1 LLGETKNQ
9 RTLRVV
15 IAEDHPMVRRCLA
28 MVLSRQD
35 DVEVVGEAAT
45 GAEALELVAQLR
57 PNLVVTDLNLPD
69 QSGVELSRE
78 IRAQNPDTRV
88 LILTSRADD
97 RAVIC
102 SILGGASGYLLKE
115 IQSQQ
120 VLEAVRKAGQGASLL
135 EPTIT
140 RRILERVR
148 SGSEKNEQSALTP
161 TEQQILELI
170 AQGRNNREIAIEVSI
185 SESTVKARVNTIHGK
200 LEITRRSQAAAFSGQ
215 WRARHISG

>member
-1 LLGETKNQ
+1 MLGNTKND

-15 IAEDHPMVRRCLA
+15 IAEDHAMVRRCLA
-28 MVLSRQD
+28 IVLSRQD
-35 DVEVVGEAAT
+35 DVKVVGEATT
-45 GAEALELVAQLR
+45 GAQALELVVQLQ
-57 PNLVVTDLNLPD
+57 PEVVVTDLILPD

-78 IRAQNPDTRV
+78 IRAQNPHTRV

-97 RAVIC
+97 QAVIS

-120 VLEAVRKAGQGASLL
+120 VLQAVRKVGQGASLL

-140 RRILERVR
+140 KRILDRIRNGTE
-148 SGSEKNEQSALTP
+148 ENEQSTLTSA
-161 TEQQILELI
+161 EQEILELI
-170 AQGRNNREIAIEVSI
+170 AQGQNNREIAVAVSL
-185 SESTVKARVNTIHGK
+185 SESAVKVQVNTIYGK

-215 WRARHISG
+215 WRSRHGSS